1 MYNKNVYIIFRLK
14 SDYEVIKNQNEKY
27 SEINDKYK
35 TLIFHLRKK
44 IKWYDQF
51 VKLENERFENQFSNK
66 LIQVFTPTQIQLL
79 LNPKKKTYKWT
90 PEDISSAITLRSVSP
105 KAYRFL
111 RTKKNFPLPGYY

>member
-14 SDYEVIKNQNEKY
+14 SDYEVIKNQNEKL

-51 VKLENERFENQFSNK
+51 VKLENERFENEFSNK

-90 PEDISSAITLRSVSP
+90 PDDISSAITLRSVSP
-105 KAYRFL
+105 KAYTFL

>member
-1 MYNKNVYIIFRLK
+1 MYNSNKHIIFRLK
-14 SDYEVIKNQNEKY
+14 NDYEVIKNQIEKL
-27 SEINDKYK
+27 SEINDKNK
-35 TLIFHLRKK
+35 TIIFHLQNK

-51 VKLENERFENQFSNK
+51 VKLENERFETEFSNK
-66 LIQVFTPTQIQLL
+66 LNQLFTPTQIQLL